1 MSEHYYARKHKTEF
15 TKSRIQAHLRG
26 VEFVF
31 ETGAG
36 TFSKTRIDKG
46 TQLLIDEF
54 RVTPGMRILDL
65 GCGYG
70 PVGISIKKTCS
81 QCDVVMTDVNKRAVT
96 LAKKNAALNNVD
108 VDVRSGDSYVPVKDE
123 LFDAILLNPPQT
135 AGRELCNQ
143 MITHGK
149 ERLNT
154 NGEFWLV
161 ARHQVG
167 GRMFEQ
173 KMEEVYGNVETIAR
187 QSGYRVYRSKKI

>member
-1 MSEHYYARKHKTEF
+1 MSEHYYARKHKTAF
-15 TKSRIQAHLRG
+15 TRSLIHAHLRG
-26 VEFVF
+26 ADFVF

-54 RVTPGMRILDL
+54 IVTPGMRILDL

-70 PVGISIKKTCS
+70 PAGIAIKKTCS
-81 QCDVVMTDVNKRAVT
+81 QCTVVLTDVNKRAVT
-96 LAKKNAALNNVD
+96 LTKKNAALNGVE
-108 VDVRSGDSYVPVKDE
+108 VDVRSGDSYEPVKDE
-123 LFDAILLNPPQT
+123 FFDAILLNPPQT

-143 MITHGK
+143 MIEHGK
-149 ERLNT
+149 ARLDT
-154 NGEFWLV
+154 DGEFWLV
-161 ARHQVG
+161 ARHNVG

-187 QSGYRVYRSKKI
+187 QSGYRVYRSKKT